1 MGKAMGLENLAGFLH
16 PTLSERGGAGEGRG
30 ESHRRGERT
39 SRHGAGRSAPPAVPR
54 FRADRRARTPSL
66 PPPEAVAVGQHRR
79 PVACCRRCSWRAP
92 CPAPSAFV
100 APCRPPPSPSGRPA
114 ARRRG
119 WIWPSHGHRRP
130 SAAPTPLTPAPLG
143 GSSKEADLAA
153 LPPSPP
159 VRRSRTAD
167 LADAALASAGTPP
180 LLRRRFRRSAQR
192 HRHLRRFLCPPLP
205 GPRLRSSC
213 CRWRR
218 TTGSRHGGGCG
229 RDALVRASLCCEDR
243 PDERTSP
250 ERSPRSGFA
259 RVGPRSPCS
268 IGRRIRSMILIT
280 ADKQQHEDDVQAIF
294 FMGCIGHRRRQA
306 KASTR

>member
-1 MGKAMGLENLAGFLH
+1 MAFSLAPRKRIFDDTSSIRATTSGPRSQFELRVPRQVCRRQGPYSCSALSWRGRRETTLDHLCAPRRREAVAVGPPGEEGCRTLVGSMGKAMGLENLAGFLH

-192 HRHLRRFLCPPLP
+192 HRHLRRFLCV
-205 GPRLRSSC
+205 GERKR
-213 CRWRR
+213 
-218 TTGSRHGGGCG
+218 GGRGK
-229 RDALVRASLCCEDR
+229 
-243 PDERTSP
+243 ERK
-250 ERSPRSGFA
+250 
-259 RVGPRSPCS
+259 C
-268 IGRRIRSMILIT
+268 
-280 ADKQQHEDDVQAIF
+280 
-294 FMGCIGHRRRQA
+294 
-306 KASTR
+306 

>member
-1 MGKAMGLENLAGFLH
+1 MRSTPPRGRRCRTARGGGLPDARRVDGEGD
-16 PTLSERGGAGEGRG
+16 GAGEARRLPPPNAVGERRRRRRERREPPTRG
-30 ESHRRGERT
+30 ENQR
-39 SRHGAGRSAPPAVPR
+39 RHGAGRSAPPAVPL
-54 FRADRRARTPSL
+54 FRTDRRARTPSL
-66 PPPEAVAVGQHRR
+66 PLPEAVAVGQHRR

-100 APCRPPPSPSGRPA
+100 APCRLPPSPSGRPA

-130 SAAPTPLTPAPLG
+130 SAAPTLPTPAPLG

-192 HRHLRRFLCPPLP
+192 HRHLRRFLYV
-205 GPRLRSSC
+205 GERKR
-213 CRWRR
+213 
-218 TTGSRHGGGCG
+218 GGRGK
-229 RDALVRASLCCEDR
+229 
-243 PDERTSP
+243 ERK
-250 ERSPRSGFA
+250 
-259 RVGPRSPCS
+259 C
-268 IGRRIRSMILIT
+268 
-280 ADKQQHEDDVQAIF
+280 
-294 FMGCIGHRRRQA
+294 
-306 KASTR
+306 